1 MVGFAE
7 IIEDDILLETPFT
20 KISSNVYGSPL
31 FKFCDENNNNNNN
44 KGQKGGGVGWVMTV
58 IFKP

>member
-20 KISSNVYGSPL
+20 KISSNVYGSPF
-31 FKFCDENNNNNNN
+31 FKFFYENNNNNNN